1 VISSATFLAAAP
13 QPQAFRRPLVFE
25 PNRGQAPAEV
35 KWLARGPGYQLF
47 FTREGVTMMVEE
59 RAAAPSR
66 SVQSPARG
74 YTSTLKYSVV
84 RMKLAGSRPWDD
96 LTGLEP
102 TGGVSNY
109 YPGNDAKAWRTNI
122 PHYNRVSAR
131 SVYEGI
137 DLVLY
142 AQGGDLEY
150 DFVVKPG
157 ADPKKI
163 RLAFEG
169 QRHMRVDDKSGDLV
183 LTTVNGSELRQVRP
197 KVYQPIGNQRVELAG
212 AYELLGRRHAAFA
225 LAAYDHRHP
234 LVIDPSLQMMRYLG
248 NQSEGQAIAVD
259 GDGNSWTTGSTGPD
273 LPITNHS
280 QYNDEEDSSFWS
292 TLWSILSG
300 HGIPFQAFPV
310 QGDMFVTKW
319 SPQGTILFSTYY
331 GIGTGL
337 GIAVDSTG
345 AVVTGWRANGNE
357 EVKRGNGLFAL
368 KLSLTGD
375 QIYFSVLAG
384 ADSDSGTSVALDSQ
398 HNAWIAGV
406 TSSAQ
411 LTHGS
416 QPAMPDA
423 LILKVSPQGAFTWLK
438 TFGGSGVDTARGVA
452 VDGDDSPWFTG
463 QTCSPDFPAT
473 PGLNNPTGRCSV
485 FVVRLT
491 NQPQQGTTKFAA
503 VFGGSDPGDSGTAIA
518 VDANRQAYV
527 TGVTKSVL
535 FPVEPGGYQTV
546 PASTGPQAFVIKL
559 DGSGHY
565 VHTTLLGGN
574 GDTFGYSIALNR
586 ADEVYVAGSTTST
599 SFPGASSLYF
609 TTASPAG
616 FVSKF
621 SPDLSALL
629 FTSVIGD
636 AVRGLAVLETVP
648 SINPAQIYAAGY
660 GGTSNHDAIVA
671 RLLEDV
677 PADLSQTSPFKGAA
691 QWDSAFGDANGWGL
705 SPSYGTT
712 LMFADINGDG
722 KADVCGRGQA
732 GIYCELST
740 AFGSFGPLFLAH
752 GAFSDATGWNI
763 LDYYAS
769 LRFADVNGDRRPDIC
784 GRGMAGVYCALNIG
798 NGTFGALQLWDSG
811 FSDANG
817 WGLPQY
823 GTTMMFADINGDG
836 KADVCGR
843 GRDGMWCALST
854 GTHFGPLLL
863 QQNVFSDAQGWS
875 LLDYYTSLRF
885 ADVDG
890 NGRPDICGRGM
901 AGIYCAHN
909 NGNGTFSFPALWDLS
924 SSVAPNLSD
933 ADGWGLPQ
941 YGSTIMFAD
950 INRDGKADV
959 CGRGRAGIWCEL
971 STGTGFGPAF
981 LAQHN
986 FSDAEGWNQLVDYGS
1001 LRFADVTGDGKRDIC
1016 GRGSLGIYCAVAK

>member
-1 VISSATFLAAAP
+1 MVVEETAAEPSGSLLSRAP
-13 QPQAFRRPLVFE
+13 RPAFRPR
-25 PNRGQAPAEV
+25 
-35 KWLARGPGYQLF
+35 Y
-47 FTREGVTMMVEE
+47 
-59 RAAAPSR
+59 
-66 SVQSPARG
+66 
-74 YTSTLKYSVV
+74 STL
-84 RMKLAGSRPWDD
+84 RMKLDGGRPWDH

-122 PHYNRVSAR
+122 PHYNRVTAG
-131 SVYEGI
+131 SVYEGV
-137 DLVLY
+137 DLIFY
-142 AQGGDLEY
+142 ANGGDLEY

-169 QRHMRVDDKSGDLV
+169 QDGMRGDDKSGDLV
-183 LTTVNGSELRQVRP
+183 LTTWKGSELRQIRP
-197 KVYQPIGNQRVELAG
+197 KVYQQIGNHRVNVAG
-212 AYELLGRRHAAFA
+212 AYELLDRGHAAFR
-225 LAAYDHRHP
+225 LAVYDPRRP

-259 GDGNSWTTGSTGPD
+259 GDGNSWMTGSTSIG
-273 LPITNHS
+273 LPVTDGA
-280 QYNDEEDSSFWS
+280 QYNDGIDDSFWN
-292 TLWSILSG
+292 TLWSIVTG
-300 HGIPFQAFPV
+300 NGIPFEARILRGNV
-310 QGDMFVTKW
+310 FVTKW
-319 SPQGTILFSTYY
+319 SPQGTILFSTYG
-331 GIGTGL
+331 GIGGGF

-345 AVVTGWRANGNE
+345 AVVTGWRADSDADTI
-357 EVKRGNGLFAL
+357 RLGNGLFAS
-368 KLSLTGD
+368 KLSLTGSRL
-375 QIYFSVLAG
+375 YYSVLQG
-384 ADSDSGTSVALDSQ
+384 ADSDAGRSIALDSQ

-406 TSSAQ
+406 TSSNQ
-411 LTHGS
+411 LTGRWP
-416 QPAMPDA
+416 QATPDA
-423 LILKVSPQGAFTWLK
+423 LIVKVSPQGAFTWHK
-438 TFGGSGVDTARGVA
+438 TFGGSGVDAANGVA
-452 VDGDDSPWFTG
+452 VDSDDNPWFTG

-473 PGLNNPTGRCSV
+473 PGLNNPKGRCSV

-503 VFGGSDPGDSGTAIA
+503 VFGGSDIGDSGTAIA
-518 VDANRQAYV
+518 VDANREAYV
-527 TGVTKSVL
+527 AGSTRSLL
-535 FPVEPGGYQTV
+535 FPVEPGGYQTA

-559 DGSGHY
+559 DGFGHY

-599 SFPGASSLYF
+599 IFPGASSYYF
-609 TTASPAG
+609 TPASPAG

-629 FTSVIGD
+629 FTAVMGD
-636 AVRGLAVLETVP
+636 AVQGVATFETVP
-648 SINPAQIYAAGY
+648 SVNPAQIYAAGY
-660 GGTSNHDAIVA
+660 GGDTFNHDAIVA
-671 RLLEDV
+671 RLMEDV
-677 PADLSQTSPFKGAA
+677 PGNLPQTSPFAGALP
-691 QWDSAFGDANGWGL
+691 WDTVFSDAYGWNQ
-705 SPSYGTT
+705 PQYATT
-712 LMFADINGDG
+712 VMFADINGDG

-740 AFGSFGPLFLAH
+740 EFGSFGPLYLAH
-752 GAFSDATGWNI
+752 GAFSDANNWNI
-763 LDYYAS
+763 FNYYAS

-784 GRGMAGVYCALNIG
+784 GRGMAGVYCALNTG

-823 GTTMMFADINGDG
+823 GTTMMFADVNGDG

-854 GTHFGPLLL
+854 GTHFGALFL
-863 QQNVFSDAQGWS
+863 QQNVFSDAQGWN

-909 NGNGTFSFPALWDLS
+909 SGNGTFSFPALWDLS
-924 SSVAPNLSD
+924 SSLAPNFSD

-959 CGRGRAGIWCEL
+959 CGRGAAGIWCEL
-971 STGTGFGPAF
+971 STGTAFGPAF

-986 FSDAEGWNQLVDYGS
+986 FSDAEGWNQLVYYGS
-1001 LRFADVTGDGKRDIC
+1001 VRFADVNGDGKPEVC
-1016 GRGSLGIYCAVAK
+1016 GRGNLGNYCALAK